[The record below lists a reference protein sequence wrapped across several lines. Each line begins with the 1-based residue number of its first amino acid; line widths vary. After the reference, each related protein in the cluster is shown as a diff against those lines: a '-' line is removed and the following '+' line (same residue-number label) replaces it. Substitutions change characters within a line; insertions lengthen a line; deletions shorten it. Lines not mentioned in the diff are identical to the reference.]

1 MTSIISSLPP
11 GMVLIIGALLLSLLR
26 GRVQQVALLVLPVLS
41 ALHLLCLPHDV
52 SMSRE
57 AFGLQLTLVH
67 IDGLS
72 LVWGYIFHIAA
83 FVSALYALHVKDTL
97 QHVSALLYVGAA
109 IGAVFAGDLVTLFV
123 YWELTAI
130 TSVFLIW
137 ASRNEQAYRAGMRY
151 LIVQVGS
158 GVLLLAGIV
167 LHYQSTGSIDF
178 LGPFYQSPSV
188 LAEFPWQSPG
198 LGPVLIFFAFGIK
211 AAFPLLHNWLT
222 DAYPEATP
230 TGTVFLSSF
239 TTKLAIYALARAFPG
254 VESLIWIGA
263 IMTAFP
269 IFFAVIENDLR
280 RVLTYSLNN
289 QLGFMVVGIGIGTE
303 LALNGT
309 AAHAFAHILYKSLLF
324 MSMGAVLYRTGTAK
338 GSELGGLYK
347 SMPWTTGFCIVGA
360 ASISAFPLFSGFVT
374 KSMILTAVAEEH
386 HLVVFLVLL
395 FASAGVFHHSGI
407 KIPFFAFFA
416 HDSGRRVKE
425 APLNMLLAM
434 GIGSVLCIGIGIF
447 PQPLYSILP
456 YEVNDYSAYTTT
468 HVVTQLQLLMW
479 SALAFTVLN
488 LWGIYPPEL
497 RSVNLDTDWFYRRPF
512 MRSSI
517 DNLSPVSRMV
527 SRLGQVRERVEQQ
540 LGSLLRRGSGLV
552 RQTAG
557 SRGISQKTVSI
568 GGMAVWVAIL
578 LILYLVFYYLY
589 GGPQVS
595 VFADLFLPQ

>member
-1 MTSIISSLPP
+1 MINSLPP

-26 GRVQQVALLVLPVLS
+26 GRIQQVALLVLPILS
-41 ALHLLCLPHDV
+41 ALHLLYLPHGV
-52 SMSRE
+52 SMTRE
-57 AFGLQLTLVH
+57 AFGLQLTMVH

-72 LVWGYIFHIAA
+72 LIWGYIFHIAA

-123 YWELTAI
+123 YWELTAV

-137 ASRNEQAYRAGMRY
+137 ASRNERSYRAGMRY
-151 LIVQVGS
+151 LIMQVGS

-167 LHYQSTGSIDF
+167 LHYQATGSIDF
-178 LGPFYQSPSV
+178 MGPFYKTTSV
-188 LAEFPWQSPG
+188 LSEFPFGSPG
-198 LGPVLIFFAFGIK
+198 LGTVLIFLAFGIK
-211 AAFPLLHNWLT
+211 AAFPLLHNWLI
-222 DAYPEATP
+222 DSYPEATP
-230 TGTVFLSSF
+230 TGTVFLSAF
-239 TTKLAIYALARAFPG
+239 TTKLAIYTLARGFPG
-254 VESLIWIGA
+254 VECLIWIGA
-263 IMTAFP
+263 IMAAFP

-280 RVLTYSLNN
+280 RVLAYSLNN
-289 QLGFMVVGIGIGTE
+289 QLGFMVVGIGIGSE

-309 AAHAFAHILYKSLLF
+309 AAHAFAHILYKALLF

-374 KSMILTAVAEEH
+374 KSLILTAVADAD

-416 HDSGRRVKE
+416 HDSGKRVKE

-434 GIGSVLCIGIGIF
+434 GIAAILCIGIGVY
-447 PQPLYSILP
+447 PKPLYAILP
-456 YEVNDYSAYTTT
+456 YDVDYNAYTTT
-468 HVVTQLQLLMW
+468 HVITQLQLLLW

-497 RSVNLDTDWFYRRPF
+497 RSVNLDTDWCYRRPF
-512 MRSSI
+512 MRSPT
-517 DNLSPVSRMV
+517 DNMSPVGRV
-527 SRLGQVRERVEQQ
+527 VARLGEIRRGVDENV
-540 LGSLLRRGSGLV
+540 GSLLRRGATLV
-552 RQTAG
+552 RTVAG
-557 SRGISQKTVSI
+557 SRGISQKTASI

-578 LILYLVFYYLY
+578 LTLYLVFYY
-589 GGPQVS
+589 VS
-595 VFADLFLPQ
+595 SWS

>member
-1 MTSIISSLPP
+1 MTSVMSNLPP

-26 GRVQQVALLVLPVLS
+26 GRVQQVALLVLPILS
-41 ALHLLCLPHDV
+41 ALHLLYLPHDV

-67 IDGLS
+67 IDRLS
-72 LVWGYIFHIAA
+72 LLWGYIFHIAA

-178 LGPFYQSPSV
+178 LGPFYQSKSV

-239 TTKLAIYALARAFPG
+239 TTKLAIYALARGFPG

-347 SMPWTTGFCIVGA
+347 SMPWTTGFCIIGA

-456 YEVNDYSAYTTT
+456 YEVGDYSSYTTT

-517 DNLSPVSRMV
+517 DNLSPVGRLV

-540 LGSLLRRGSGLV
+540 LGSLLRRGAGLV